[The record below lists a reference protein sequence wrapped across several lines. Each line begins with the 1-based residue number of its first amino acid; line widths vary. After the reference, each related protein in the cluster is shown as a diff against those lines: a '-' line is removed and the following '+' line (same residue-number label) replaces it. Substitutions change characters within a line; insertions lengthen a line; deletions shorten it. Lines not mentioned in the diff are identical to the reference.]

1 MNEKGIVT
9 RVTVM
14 AAVMAAAMLLGL
26 PAFNMGVDMGESF
39 GAVGSAEAVSVD
51 RVFTIGVGELTADS
65 LNPNTATMVSEYLLI
80 YYSYSYLWGYDED
93 ANIIGDLATNWS
105 VSPDGLVWDFDLAE
119 NAYFCDPAN
128 PTAKLH
134 KVTSSDVKFTFE
146 AVQAS
151 SSSRLHFYFPGIID
165 SIDDSDPAHVTIVLN
180 EYFAAIKDSWSGCP
194 ILPEYIWDG
203 ESFNNFANLPPI
215 GSGPLY
221 YATDGL
227 PDVGGAELKRNPIW
241 FQTDNK
247 GWKLHTDK
255 WLIKEVL
262 SADAALIDLNTGEL
276 DCYLRLTP
284 ELYLEAI
291 GSTQYPNTIGFS
303 QAAGFVYE
311 YNLNQMTDEL
321 RSEIGGSFNGGSNNQ
336 LLLNPVVKTAMAMA
350 VDKDAF
356 VDDPMICAGLGSY
369 ADSLVPPNNPQHYWI
384 PDPIEFDLTAARQL
398 LYDAGWEFDKF
409 GNPATGDTCPLAKM
423 GGTDVLSFRFYTLDT
438 SVVWENAANK
448 LADWAREIGVELN
461 LQIKTVSEMNSI
473 WYSANYDVWLW
484 DWVMGVL
491 GDASGIMEVYTTMSI
506 GVSSDVYT
514 SDPYFDALY
523 NLSLE
528 TVDEYA
534 RQEILDEMQEWAY
547 WNLGCQCIAYSNDN
561 YGVST
566 VNWAP
571 ESLGDWNTKYLL
583 LPDINCQWNSM
594 QMYPHDNHAPQF
606 TSYTGSGG
614 PVELDVGES
623 GYFYVSAND
632 DDVTTPL
639 EYRWFWGDGQSTSW
653 SSSGTA
659 YHTYAASGKYETWV
673 AVREAGLS
681 NGVDDYFQTS
691 GQVTVLVYG
700 SNLPP
705 TGVSFTYAP
714 LLPDAGT
721 YVTFTATATD
731 PEGDPLYYFWD
742 FGDGN
747 SGSGQ
752 VTEYQFGA
760 DGTFDVTLSVT
771 DMKYGQGTRPVQAG
785 QGVPVSANYAPTVAV
800 GDFPDKQVGVSYVFD
815 VTGSDPEDA
824 LRYTW
829 FWGDGDVSVTT
840 VPTTSHTYDVRSTY
854 TLKVWADDLTG
865 IPGHNVSDTGSVHVY
880 NPSNHAPTISS
891 FKVNDKTAFT
901 WQSLIF
907 TAIASDP
914 DGDAMTYTVSFGD
927 GTPNFV
933 GSVGINS
940 GQLITV
946 LAQHAYTSGGSK
958 IATLTVTDGIATTTP
973 STATVT
979 VTLNHQPEFLES
991 LPDIS
996 AEAGEVVF
1004 VEVFMDDQEGDP
1016 LIYTFEWGDG
1026 AVNVTTSPYAR
1037 HTYLRSMSAVYT
1049 VFVDDGKDH
1058 IVYASANVDIT
1069 DFTLEIV
1076 AGWNLVTIPYADS
1089 DYTAR
1094 TLGLGFGDI
1103 IYGYDPT
1110 MGYYDT
1116 MFIVGVFPS
1125 EADFLLQPLVGYWVY
1140 ANSPVTLVL
1149 EGRIIASERAI
1160 DVPTSGGW
1168 ALVGVPSV
1176 QGWIM
1181 ASDLVDMYSGT
1192 VDGVF
1197 AYNAALGFYDKF
1209 YVPGVPELDF
1219 VITPGMGLWMHCLTD
1234 GDLSYV
1240 P

>member
-39 GAVGSAEAVSVD
+39 GAVGSAEAADVD

-105 VSPDGLVWDFDLAE
+105 VSPDGLIWDFDLVE
-119 NAYFCDPAN
+119 NAYFCDPDN
-128 PTAKLH
+128 PYDTSH

-146 AVQAS
+146 AIQAS
-151 SSSRLHFYFPGIID
+151 SSSRLHFYFPGIIE
-165 SIDDSDPAHVTIVLN
+165 SIDDSDPAHVTIVLS
-180 EYFAAIKDSWSGCP
+180 EYFAAIQDSWTGCP
-194 ILPEYIWDG
+194 ILPEYIWSG
-203 ESFNNFANLPPI
+203 ESFNNFANLPPV

-221 YATDGL
+221 YATNGL

-241 FQTDNK
+241 FQTENK
-247 GWKLHTDK
+247 GWKLHTDT

-311 YNLNQMTDEL
+311 YNLNQMTDDL
-321 RSEIGGSFNGGSNNQ
+321 RAQLGGAFNGGSNNQ
-336 LLLNPVVKTAMAMA
+336 LLLDPVVKTAMAMA
-350 VDKDAF
+350 VDKNAF
-356 VDDPMICAGLGSY
+356 VNDPMIVAGLGSY

-384 PDPIEFDLTAARQL
+384 PDPITFDLTAARQL
-398 LYDAGWEFDKF
+398 LYDAGWEYDQY

-423 GGTDVLSFRFYTLDT
+423 GGTDVLSFKFYTLDT
-438 SVVWENAANK
+438 SVTWENAANK

-514 SDPYFDALY
+514 ADEYFNNLY
-523 NLSLE
+523 NLSLS
-528 TVDEYA
+528 TVDPYA
-534 RQEILDEMQEWAY
+534 RQEILNEMQEWAY

-606 TSYTGSGG
+606 SSYTGSGA
-614 PVELDVGES
+614 PVELQVGDS
-623 GYFYVSAND
+623 GLFMASAND
-632 DDVTTPL
+632 DDGTTPL
-639 EYRWFWGDGQSTSW
+639 EYRWFWGDGQSTAW

-659 YHTYAASGKYETWV
+659 YHSYVASGKYETWV
-673 AVREAGLS
+673 AVREAGPS
-681 NGVDDYFQTS
+681 NGFDDSFQTS
-691 GQVTVLVYG
+691 AQVTVLVYG

-714 LLPDAGT
+714 LNPDAGT

-752 VTEYQFGA
+752 TTEYQFGV
-760 DGTFDVTLSVT
+760 DGTFGVTLSVT

-785 QGVPVSANYAPTVAV
+785 QAVPVSANYAPTIAV
-800 GDFPDKQVGVSYVFD
+800 GDFPNKWVGDSNVYD
-815 VTGSDPEDA
+815 VAGSDPEDA

-840 VPTTSHTYDVRSTY
+840 VPTASHTYDVRSTY

-880 NPSNHAPTISS
+880 KATNDAPSISS
-891 FKVNDKTAFT
+891 FKVSDKTAFT
-901 WQSLIF
+901 WQSLVF
-907 TAIASDP
+907 TCEASDA
-914 DGDAMTYTVSFGD
+914 DGDAMTFTVAFGD

-933 GSVGINS
+933 GTVGINS
-940 GQLITV
+940 GQEMTV
-946 LAQHAYTSGGSK
+946 LAQHAYTGGGSK
-958 IATLTVTDGIATTTP
+958 TATLLVSDGIATVSTTT
-973 STATVT
+973 SFS
-979 VTLNHQPEFLES
+979 VTLNYQPVLDP
-991 LPDIS
+991 LAPIS
-996 AEAGEVVF
+996 AEAGEVVY
-1004 VEVFMDDQEGDP
+1004 VEVFADDADSDP

-1026 AVNVTTSPYAR
+1026 SVNVTTSPYAR
-1037 HTYLRSMSAVYT
+1037 HTYLRSMSTEYT
-1049 VFVDDGKDH
+1049 VSVDDGKDH
-1058 IVYASANVDIT
+1058 IVYASESVEIS
-1069 DFTLEIV
+1069 DFTLELA
-1076 AGWNLVTIPYADS
+1076 AGWNMVTMPFGEAT
-1089 DYTAR
+1089 YTVR
-1094 TLGLGFGDI
+1094 TLGLGTFDKVVA
-1103 IYGYDPT
+1103 YNSSSEAYDKI
-1110 MGYYDT
+1110 
-1116 MFIVGVFPS
+1116 FIVGFS
-1125 EADFLLQPLVGYWVY
+1125 QSSDDFLLEPMVGYWIE
-1140 ANSPVTLVL
+1140 AMSPRTLVL
-1149 EGRIIASERAI
+1149 EGRPSTAAITLDI
-1160 DVPTSGGW
+1160 DVPTGGGW
-1168 ALVGVPSV
+1168 AMVGIPSMKN
-1176 QGWIM
+1176 WIK
-1181 ASDLVDMYSGT
+1181 ASDLDAMFSGT
-1192 VDGVF
+1192 VTTIVG
-1197 AYNAALGFYDKF
+1197 YNAATGIYDKV
-1209 YVPGVPELDF
+1209 YIPGFVDF
-1219 VITPGMGLWMHCLTD
+1219 VITPGMGLWMYCTGD
-1234 GDLSYV
+1234 GVLSYA